1 MTFPQFA
8 FNNVWRN
15 SRAYLTYFFSSTC
28 MVMIF
33 FTYAVFIFHP
43 DIQRDSLIPAGKI
56 TLISMQVAAYIVYV
70 FTIFFVLYS
79 ISAFLKSRNKE
90 FGILMILGARTRQI
104 NSLIFLENMMIGTA
118 AIITGITGG
127 LLLSKLFLLLS
138 TKIIDTTELN
148 FYWPAKA
155 IALTSSCFAALFV
168 AISLFTLL
176 FIHKNR
182 VLELLQGSSKP
193 KPEPKVSIFFSLLG
207 VILLTISFV
216 FLRKEPLSP
225 EVLAIAALS
234 GISGTY
240 FFYSQLS
247 VLIIRLL
254 KKNRR
259 HVWRGT
265 NLLWISQI
273 SYKLKDNA
281 RMLFL
286 VTVVMLIACTSA
298 GFVVAVD
305 QDNKQ
310 NYLDNIFSFKF
321 TQYQP
326 GQIHQELATIEQP
339 LQEAGIAFRRY
350 QADSILAGVQNR
362 VSDPTYGSA
371 VDIFRASQFNE
382 WKPLLKLSP
391 LPEQSGQTAVA
402 IYGAP
407 STSLPRQPL
416 ILEGSQSAIT
426 IVQEISLRQMKGFS
440 DAEVVL
446 IVDDAFFAQ
455 LAADL
460 GGISRYFYHVPSWT
474 GLPSQQSEQAR
485 IGAELYAWNQ
495 QQVNENPGDFF
506 LAIPSDKYLSTKSVT
521 SVFSFIG
528 IFIALIFSIS
538 TASFLYFNLHTE
550 LSADGDTYRAL
561 SKIGLSSRE
570 MSAAATKQIA
580 FLFFVPLLIA
590 TVQTFIVLK
599 SLLGSIRISYA
610 PAATLI
616 VVLAFLGAQSLY
628 FVIAR
633 SRYVRALKKMM
644 V

>member
-8 FNNVWRN
+8 FNNVRRN
-15 SRAYLTYFFSSTC
+15 SRAYMTYFFSSTL

-33 FTYAVFIFHP
+33 FTYAVFIYHP
-43 DIQRDSLIPAGKI
+43 EIQQDSLISVGKI
-56 TLISMQVAAYIVYV
+56 TLISMKVAAYIVCV

-90 FGILMILGARTRQI
+90 LGILMMLGARTRQI
-104 NSLIFLENMMIGTA
+104 NRLIFLENMMIGTV
-118 AIITGITGG
+118 AIVTGIAGG

-138 TKIIDTTELN
+138 TKIIDTSELS

-155 IALTSSCFAALFV
+155 ILLTSSCFVALFV

-176 FIHKNR
+176 FIRKNR

-193 KPEPKVSIFFSLLG
+193 KPEPKVSIFFSLAG
-207 VILLTISFV
+207 VILLTISFA
-216 FLRKEPLSP
+216 FLRMNSLSS
-225 EVLAIAALS
+225 EVLAIAAFS

-247 VLIIRLL
+247 VLIMRLL
-254 KKNRR
+254 KKNRKR
-259 HVWRGT
+259 VWHGT

-326 GQIHQELATIEQP
+326 GQIEQELATIEQP
-339 LQEAGIAFRRY
+339 LQEAGIAFQRY

-362 VSDPTYGSA
+362 VSDPAYGSA
-371 VDIFRASQFNE
+371 VEIFRASQFNE

-391 LPEQSGQTAVA
+391 LPDLSRQTAVA
-402 IYGAP
+402 IYGAQSIP
-407 STSLPRQPL
+407 LPPQPL
-416 ILEGSQSAIT
+416 MLEGSQSAIT
-426 IVQEISLRQMKGFS
+426 IVEEISSRQMKGFS

-460 GGISRYFYHVPSWT
+460 EGISRYFYHVPAWT

-495 QQVNENPGDFF
+495 QQVNENSVDFF

-528 IFIALIFSIS
+528 IFIAAIFSIS
-538 TASFLYFNLHTE
+538 TASFLYFNLQTE
-550 LSADGDTYRAL
+550 LSADGRIYRAL

-580 FLFFVPLLIA
+580 FLFFVPFLIS

-599 SLLGSIRISYA
+599 SILGSIRISYA
-610 PAATLI
+610 PVATLI
-616 VVLAFLGAQSLY
+616 VALAFLGAQSLY